1 MLEGPEVE
9 AHLHKTGHS
18 HIDLIL
24 GSLAVVL
31 SMVSVFIA
39 VRHGETMERLVA
51 ANSWPNISYSTGNEL
66 PGQEKVITLDLKNS
80 GVGPARIDTFEL
92 FYKDKPVANSTD
104 LLATCCESKVNNFSM
119 STVRNEVLP
128 ARDTI
133 EFLTMEA
140 AKNKPGRV
148 GGVQQGNGSRC
159 ACGFATARCSRN
171 AGCGTARSR
180 GRNGV
185 AQCAPSQPVQFAY

>member
-1 MLEGPEVE
+1 
-9 AHLHKTGHS
+9 
-18 HIDLIL
+18 
-24 GSLAVVL
+24 
-31 SMVSVFIA
+31 
-39 VRHGETMERLVA
+39 MERLVA
-51 ANSWPNISYSTGNEL
+51 ANSWPIISYSTGNEL

-140 AKNKPGRV
+140 AKNKPGVWEAFNKERFQVRV
-148 GGVQQGNGSRC
+148 RVC
-159 ACGFATARCSRN
+159 YCSVFEECWVRDS
-171 AGCGTARSR
+171 AQPRPER
-180 GRNGV
+180 V